1 MYTLDA
7 FDAREVGRALGH
19 DLFRFR
25 IHLDE
30 FDLDAAVREGF
41 VQARGCATPRRLT
54 DRYTRKWLQLRQSA
68 YRRNRIVNDEVTPA
82 LLKQIDVT
90 HCPVTKMALTHG
102 ALLPSD
108 WSIDRLNNDGAYV
121 PNNLAVMSTAVN
133 AAKGDKSYEQ
143 VYALSQQSEP
153 THGLTPVEWLRLA
166 TLMLGPCF
174 ADRPHLVPVIPLAAP
189 IPNHAVR
196 PAVQQVQQMFTNE
209 VSRPAGKNAL
219 IKHLKPVCPDERSE
233 RRLRHLAETVHIGMK
248 GLDDRFDV
256 WLRPGVVTAFVEWR
270 DSLDRRSWAL
280 AAELSRRRSGAT
292 HIPAGRLRT
301 WHLATG
307 GRAC

>member
-1 MYTLDA
+1 MYAMDA

-25 IHLDE
+25 VHTDE
-30 FDLDAAVREGF
+30 RDMDAAVREGF
-41 VQARGCATPRRLT
+41 VQARGSATPRRLA
-54 DRYTRKWLQLRQSA
+54 DRYTRKWLQLRLNA
-68 YRRNRIVNDEVTPA
+68 YRRQRIVNDKVTPA
-82 LLKQIDVT
+82 LLKSIDVT

-133 AAKGDKSYEQ
+133 AAKGEMGYEQ
-143 VYALSQQSEP
+143 VFALSEKGEP
-153 THGLTPVEWLRLA
+153 THGLMPVEWLRLA

-174 ADRPHLVPVIPLAAP
+174 AARPHLVPVIPLAAP
-189 IPNHAVR
+189 IPSHAVR
-196 PAVQQVQQMFTNE
+196 PAIQQVQQMFTNE
-209 VSRPAGKNAL
+209 VGRPAGKNAL
-219 IKHLKPVCPDERSE
+219 IKHLKQACPDERSE
-233 RRLRHLAETVHIGMK
+233 IQLRRLAETIHVGMK

-256 WLRPGVVTAFVEWR
+256 WLRPGVVAAFNEWR
-270 DSLDRRSWAL
+270 NSLDRPSWAM
-280 AAELSRRRSGAT
+280 AAEISRRRSGAT
-292 HIPAGRLRT
+292 HIPAGQLRT

-307 GRAC
+307 GHAR

>member
-1 MYTLDA
+1 MDTLDT

-25 IHLDE
+25 IHTDE
-30 FDLDAAVREGF
+30 RDMDAAVREGF
-41 VQARGCATPRRLT
+41 TQARGCATPRRQA
-54 DRYTRKWLQLRQSA
+54 DRYTRKWLQLRLNA
-68 YRRNRIVNDEVTPA
+68 YRRSRIVNEAVTPA
-82 LLKQIDVT
+82 LLERIDVT
-90 HCPVTKMALTHG
+90 HCPVTREALTHG
-102 ALLPSD
+102 LLLPSD

-133 AAKGDKSYEQ
+133 AAKGDMGYEQ
-143 VYALSQQSEP
+143 VYALSEKSEP

-174 ADRPHLVPVIPLAAP
+174 AARPNLVPVIPLAAP
-189 IPNHAVR
+189 IPSHAVR
-196 PAVQQVQQMFTNE
+196 PAIQQVQQMFTNE
-209 VSRPAGKNAL
+209 AGRPAGKNAL
-219 IKHLKPVCPDERSE
+219 IKHLKQACPDERSE
-233 RRLRHLAETVHIGMK
+233 RRLRHLAETIHIGMK

-270 DSLDRRSWAL
+270 DSLDRPSWAL
-280 AAELSRRRSGAT
+280 AAEISRRRGGAT
-292 HIPAGRLRT
+292 QLPAGQLRS

-307 GRAC
+307 GHAR